1 MKESRYKRAGI
12 FVKPEVK
19 QKIKKIADSNNRSVP
34 KQVEHWA
41 ETEDTKILN

>member
-1 MKESRYKRAGI
+1 MKKSPSKRAGI

-19 QKIKKIADSNNRSVP
+19 KKIKKIAEKNNRSVP

-41 ETEDTKILN
+41 NENA